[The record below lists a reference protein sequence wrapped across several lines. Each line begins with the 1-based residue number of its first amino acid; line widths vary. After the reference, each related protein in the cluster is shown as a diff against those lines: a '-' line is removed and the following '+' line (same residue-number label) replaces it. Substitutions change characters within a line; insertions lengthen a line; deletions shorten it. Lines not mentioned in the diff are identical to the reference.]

1 MNMNSCSCL
10 VIGFFMTVTKPKQ
23 KRSQETLDK
32 ITASCDALLANATFE
47 EISMQAI
54 ANHAGISVGNLYNRF
69 SNKEALI
76 GHLIERMQ
84 SRYFETV
91 LTNLESYP
99 SDLNLANRLGHF
111 VSILE
116 ITINDNAALI
126 KAVASRNLARRSS
139 RTETTDQQA
148 RLIIESFVT
157 WLFQSGD
164 EIKHPDAKEAC
175 RFAITSIIFG
185 LQYRLIFDTPDRLH
199 GPDKYKSRLAEMAL
213 AFLTQPIA

>member
-1 MNMNSCSCL
+1 MPL
-10 VIGFFMTVTKPKQ
+10 LKPKQ

-76 GHLIERMQ
+76 GHLVERMQ

-99 SDLNLANRLGHF
+99 SDLNLADRLAHL
-111 VSILE
+111 VSILQK
-116 ITINDNAALI
+116 TINDNAALI
-126 KAVASRNLARRSS
+126 KAVASRNLARLSS

-148 RLIIESFVT
+148 RLVVESLAN
-157 WLFQSGD
+157 WLLQSGD

-185 LQYRLIFDTPDRLH
+185 LQYRLIFDTPDRLL
-199 GPDKYKSRLAEMAL
+199 GPKKYKSRLAEMAL
-213 AFLTQPIA
+213 AFLTQPTA

>member
-1 MNMNSCSCL
+1 MFMFYCL
-10 VIGFFMTVTKPKQ
+10 FFMTVSKPKQ

-32 ITASCDALLANATFE
+32 ITASCDALLAKATFE

-76 GHLIERMQ
+76 GHLIERTQ
-84 SRYFETV
+84 SRYFESV
-91 LTNLESYP
+91 LTNLKSIP
-99 SDLNLANRLGHF
+99 SDLNLADRLVHL
-111 VSILE
+111 VSVLE
-116 ITINDNAALI
+116 ITINDNAALL

-148 RLIIESFVT
+148 RQVIESLAN

-164 EIKHPDAKEAC
+164 EIKHPNAKEAC

-185 LQYRLIFDTPDRLH
+185 LQYRLIFDTPDRLF
-199 GPDKYKSRLAEMAL
+199 GLEKYKSRLAEMAL
-213 AFLTQPIA
+213 AFLTQPTA